1 MVRES
6 RHDIALSERG
16 STRRRLQTATEVLA
30 EPDIPG
36 MSYRR
41 ALPSLLI
48 SLLAVA
54 ALPAHGDN
62 DVPARARPAAD
73 TPRAKAQEAERQR
86 LVAKLRAE
94 APKVDDLPAPSHPL
108 AAPIFHRYEPR

>member
-1 MVRES
+1 MN
-6 RHDIALSERG
+6 
-16 STRRRLQTATEVLA
+16 
-30 EPDIPG
+30 
-36 MSYRR
+36 YRR

-48 SLLAVA
+48 SLLVVA

-62 DVPARARPAAD
+62 AD
-73 TPRAKAQEAERQR
+73 PPRPRAGADSTKAQAQEAERQR

-108 AAPIFHRYEPR
+108 AAPIFHRYERR

>member
-62 DVPARARPAAD
+62 DVALRTRASADPAK
-73 TPRAKAQEAERQR
+73 AKAQEAERQR

-108 AAPIFHRYEPR
+108 AAPIFHRYERP